1 MPADAE
7 SRVDARRLTGD
18 ERTALRERAERAR
31 ADAVGAAQRC
41 VCLAAEVA
49 RLKSASD
56 GRYAALSAARH
67 ELEETTSRF
76 ARLLKLLDTPP
87 ERAVTLLK
95 EAVTEHVPLHSPEG
109 RAIMEDV
116 VRWGVRAFYEGVA

>member
-1 MPADAE
+1 MPTDAE

-18 ERTALRERAERAR
+18 EPTALRERAERAR
-31 ADAVGAAQRC
+31 AEAVAAAQRC

-56 GRYAALSAARH
+56 GKHAALSAARH

-95 EAVTEHVPLHSPEG
+95 EAVTEHVPLHGREG